1 MKKLSTLIS
10 SAIMTALAGTSP
22 SHAAPG
28 TIAQTPLF
36 LTPYPPPNILF
47 ALDDSGSMDSTRIV
61 APGSPWVAGFS
72 NPPPTSEAQ
81 WRYWCRGANLMA
93 YDPAV
98 IYRPWAAI
106 NPVTGDPFPDVTDI
120 HHVTW
125 WYATGGGTF
134 FPISF
139 DLSDAPVITGWH
151 DADGD
156 GVFDPEECPTSY
168 SDPHVVKAKDLPPD
182 ERKNFGNWFAYYSLR
197 QFALK
202 AAATQ
207 VVANSSTRMG
217 MVTLHHNNDV
227 GQPIRDMTDP
237 ANKAILL
244 DDIVHIRAGGGTP
257 LRTLLDRVGRYF
269 DQTTPTPSQLNLG
282 AAPSPILPKADG
294 GECQQN
300 FVILMT
306 DGYWNGSL
314 SSPIGDQDGSVDFD
328 KVYPAH
334 HDGIAD
340 TLADV
345 AMKWYKRDLAP
356 SLAGKVPTQTG
367 DPKSNLDENA
377 EQHLVTFTVALGLA
391 GALTND
397 PPDRNSVFSWPSP
410 YDWSHPEHKIDDLRH
425 AAYNGRG
432 RFLSAKNPQELV
444 STLEQFITTIEDRQ
458 GSATAVSFNTTAL
471 STGTLLFSATFNSED
486 WRGDLTAWNLDP
498 LTGELTSFNWQ
509 AAAKLD
515 AHSDADMIANRV
527 VYTWGETDTAGHKD
541 GVLFQWSAVPPL
553 PDATIRNDLLQNPDG
568 STDITPFTA
577 TQNRLNFLLGNRG
590 QEGIDLRERGS
601 RLGDIVH
608 SSPHFVG
615 PPVSGWPDA
624 PPFGTPSA
632 PYSAFVG
639 ALASSPREPVV
650 YVGANDGMLH
660 GFRVSDGEE
669 VLAYLPNAPASA
681 SVDDGLHY
689 LSELDYMHRY
699 YVDGTPTSA
708 DVFIKTEPSGS
719 PSWRTV
725 LVGGLRGGGK
735 GLFALDVT
743 DPSTFKRTPEDA
755 KKIVLWEFTDQDDPR
770 LGYTFSTPQIAMMN
784 NGKWAVIVGNG
795 YNASAGHTAQLFI
808 LYLEGGIDGQ
818 WSASDYVVIDT
829 GVGSPTD
836 ANGLSTP
843 ALVDLDGNGTI
854 DRAYAGDLHGNLW
867 AFDLSAT
874 TASGWKSAYFDGSG
888 NPDPLFAAG
897 TTRPITMKPLVV
909 KPDWIGN
916 TTTNQPN
923 LMVYFGTGQYLT
935 SADTATTDTQSFYGI
950 WDAGTSVSPSQ
961 LVEQTFVPLPDPK
974 ARSLTKNA
982 VTYADPPSS
991 GDFGWYLDLPDVGER
1006 VVVDAFEVENVVF
1019 FNTVVPQVE
1028 PCSAGGYSF
1037 LMSVDAKTG
1046 GTPDAPPFDYNGDD
1060 SLDDGD
1066 KVDGHVLVGE
1076 KFAHGVAAASAI
1088 INGNGKN
1095 YQYTSGTMSNKP
1107 SRRRILG
1114 NAVPTGKRIGWME
1127 VIE

>member
-10 SAIMTALAGTSP
+10 SIIMTALAGTSP
-22 SHAAPG
+22 IHAAPG

-47 ALDDSGSMDSTRIV
+47 ALDDSGSMNSAIITPPGGPSV
-61 APGSPWVAGFS
+61 AFGLPPS
-72 NPPPTSEAQ
+72 NDAQ
-81 WRYWCRGANLMA
+81 WRYWCRAANLMA

-98 IYRPWAAI
+98 TYRPWAAI
-106 NPVTGDPFPDVTDI
+106 NPVTGTPFPDMTDI
-120 HHVTW
+120 YHVIW
-125 WYATGGGTF
+125 WY
-134 FPISF
+134 PISGGIFPVDF

-156 GVFDPEECPTSY
+156 GVFDPGECPTSY
-168 SDPHVVKAKDLPPD
+168 SDPHVIKAKDLPPA
-182 ERKNFGNWFAYYSLR
+182 ERKNFANWFAYYSLR
-197 QFALK
+197 QFTLK
-202 AAATQ
+202 SAATQ

-217 MVTLHHNNDV
+217 MVTLHHNNGV

-237 ANKAILL
+237 ANKTMLL
-244 DDIVHIRAGGGTP
+244 DDIIHIRPGGWTP

-306 DGYWNGSL
+306 DGYWNGWL
-314 SSPIGDQDGSVDFD
+314 SSIGNEDGSVDFD

-367 DPKSNLDENA
+367 DPKSNLDENT
-377 EQHLVTFTVALGLA
+377 EQHLVTFTVAFGLA
-391 GALTND
+391 GTLTND
-397 PPDRNSVFSWPSP
+397 PADRNSVFSWPSP
-410 YDWSHPEHKIDDLRH
+410 FLWSNPEHKIDDLRH

-432 RFLSAKNPQELV
+432 RFLSAQNPQELV
-444 STLEQFITTIEDRQ
+444 STLEQFITAIEDRQ
-458 GSATAVSFNTTAL
+458 GSAAAVSFNTTAL
-471 STGTLLFSATFNSED
+471 STNTLLFSATFNSTD

-498 LTGELTSFNWQ
+498 LTGQLTTFNWQ

-515 AHSDADMIANRV
+515 AYSDTDMTTNRV
-527 VYTWGETDTAGHKD
+527 VYTWGEIDALGHKD
-541 GVLFQWSAVPPL
+541 GVLFQWSTVPPF
-553 PDATIRNDLLQNPDG
+553 PDTAIRNDLRQNSDG
-568 STDITPFTA
+568 STDTSPFTQ
-577 TQNRLNFLLGNRG
+577 TQSRLAFLLGDRS
-590 QEGIDLRERGS
+590 QEGLSFRQRGS

-615 PPVSGWPDA
+615 PPVSGWPDS
-624 PPFGTPSA
+624 PPFGTAGA
-632 PYSAFVG
+632 PYSAYVS
-639 ALASSPREPVV
+639 AHVSTPREPVV

-669 VLAYLPNAPASA
+669 VLAYLPGSTASA
-681 SVDDGLHY
+681 SIDDGLHY
-689 LSELDYMHRY
+689 LSELDYNHRY

-708 DVFIKTEPSGS
+708 DVFIKTDPSGS

-735 GLFALDVT
+735 GVFALDVT
-743 DPSTFKRTPEDA
+743 NPADFKRTPGAAE
-755 KKIVLWEFTDQDDPR
+755 KIVLWEFTDQDDPN

-784 NGKWAVIVGNG
+784 NGKWAVVIGNG
-795 YNASAGHTAQLFI
+795 YNATGSHTAQLFI

-818 WSASDYVVIDT
+818 WSAGDYVVIDT
-829 GVGSPTD
+829 GVGNPSD

-843 ALVDLDGNGTI
+843 ALVDVDGNGTI

-867 AFDLSAT
+867 AFDLSGT
-874 TASGWKSAYFDGSG
+874 MSSDWKIAYVDGSG
-888 NPDPLFAAG
+888 NPAPLFTSG
-897 TTRPITMKPLVV
+897 KTRPITMKPLVLE
-909 KPDWIGN
+909 PTWIGD
-916 TTTNQPN
+916 TTVNQPN

-935 SADTATTDTQSFYGI
+935 SADTTNTDSQRFYGI
-950 WDAGTSVSPSQ
+950 WDAGAPVSPSQ
-961 LVEQTFVPLPDPK
+961 LVEQTFIPLSDPK
-974 ARSLTKNA
+974 ARTLTKNA
-982 VTYADPPSS
+982 VTYGDPPSS
-991 GDFGWYLDLPDVGER
+991 GDFGWYITLPDPGER
-1006 VVVDAFEVENVVF
+1006 VVVDAFEVENVIF
-1019 FNTVVPQVE
+1019 FNTVVPQAQ

-1037 LMSVDAKTG
+1037 LMSVDTKTG

-1066 KVDGHVLVGE
+1066 KIDGHVLAGE

-1088 INGNGKN
+1088 INGNGKS

-1114 NAVPTGKRIGWME
+1114 NAIPTGKRIGWME